1 LEGGVRVRGW
11 RGVAGSER
19 AEAGEREERAGRFW
33 EEHAEDEC
41 CLWCCTEHSFK
52 NSECPGCGCEEIL
65 GEMAEGGPADLL
77 EERAGRARLPAG
89 RSG

>member
-41 CLWCCTEHSFK
+41 CLWCCTEHSF
-52 NSECPGCGCEEIL
+52 
-65 GEMAEGGPADLL
+65 
-77 EERAGRARLPAG
+77 
-89 RSG
+89 